1 MLRISAQQPCCVV
14 LFESRFLLLLKL
26 LPATIDLPVIGTG
39 SSVVAV
45 T

>member
-14 LFESRFLLLLKL
+14 LFASRFLLLKL

-39 SSVVAV
+39 SSVVVV